1 MILRRSLNLVAVAA
15 LVSVGV
21 AVVVLNQ
28 ASAHSPSI
36 STSCEAGSAHGET
49 GLRSYHGE
57 NTVQIWVDGVNVVDS
72 SFNRTYHST
81 SDLGDPNVKHTYR
94 VRVVAADDED
104 FKDGWSVDTTRESE
118 PCEPESTSTTH
129 APVKVI
135 ICEETGNRE
144 HPHRQITVDDDAIV
158 NTDGHDGHKDDIIPP
173 FAGYSGKN
181 WDSSHRETYDNDCEE
196 GHGGSTSTSGPETT
210 DPESTDPES
219 TDPEDSVPASTT
231 STTLAPTTTTTPA
244 VVTTT
249 SVQDGGAPVTTIAA
263 TTTTEAATT
272 TTIRASEAATTTVAA
287 TTTTVKSGLPTSGGA
302 PAPMA
307 LLAAFG
313 VLLGFIMTMFARRRQ
328 QPSAAAE

>member
-1 MILRRSLNLVAVAA
+1 MVLRRSLNLVAVAA

-21 AVVVLNQ
+21 AVVVLNE

-36 STSCEAGSAHGET
+36 STSCDSGTSHGET

-72 SFNRTYHST
+72 SFKRSYHST

-118 PCEPESTSTTH
+118 PCEPESTSSTH
-129 APVKVI
+129 APIKVI
-135 ICEETGNRE
+135 ICHETGSAD
-144 HPHRQITVDDDAIV
+144 HPYRQITVDDDSIV
-158 NTDGHDGHKDDIIPP
+158 HSEGHDGHTDDIIPP
-173 FAGYSGKN
+173 FSGYSGKN
-181 WDSSHRETYDNDCEE
+181 WDASHRETYNNDCEE

-210 DPESTDPES
+210 DPESTDPE
-219 TDPEDSVPASTT
+219 ESVPASTT
-231 STTLAPTTTTTPA
+231 STTSAPTTTTTVP

-249 SVQDGGAPVTTIAA
+249 SVRDGGAPVTTIAA

-272 TTIRASEAATTTVAA
+272 TTIRASEAVTTTVAV
-287 TTTTVKSGLPTSGGA
+287 TTTTVKSGLPTSGGE
-302 PAPMA
+302 PAPLA
-307 LLAAFG
+307 FLAALG
-313 VLLGFIMTMFARRRQ
+313 VLFGFIMTMFARRRQ
-328 QPSAAAE
+328 QPSPATE